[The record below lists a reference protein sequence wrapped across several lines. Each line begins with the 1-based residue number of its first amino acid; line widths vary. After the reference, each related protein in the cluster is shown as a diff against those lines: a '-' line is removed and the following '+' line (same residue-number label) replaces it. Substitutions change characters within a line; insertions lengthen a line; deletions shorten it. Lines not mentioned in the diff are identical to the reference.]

1 MSLVVSLTLHKQ
13 LTEVCGL
20 TPGQCSGSDFI
31 DGFVMCAGFSALLS
45 AACFSIG
52 FKPKPHVLPLGT
64 L

>member
-1 MSLVVSLTLHKQ
+1 M
-13 LTEVCGL
+13 CGL